1 MSMAEWSQVKKYI
14 HKIKLMFSLTVYML
28 PFTLLLFNEL
38 CCASLLFVML
48 SQKVIKKTNPT
59 KKKIT
64 HKVTGSGGVYL

>member
-1 MSMAEWSQVKKYI
+1 MEPSEKIYSQN
-14 HKIKLMFSLTVYML
+14 KIYVFVDLLLML

-59 KKKIT
+59 KKKSHTRSQALEGFIY
-64 HKVTGSGGVYL
+64 K